1 MIENLKKEDQIE
13 QVNPKKIED
22 GLRDT
27 ISDLFNERDQK
38 HLAED
43 QKHLDEG
50 NASFK
55 QAEEATHESRKDL
68 STSVAKVKK
77 DEKSSSEQTSAGE
90 VNAES
95 ELKSLTAELEKTRKT
110 ILENQKYGRQNAQ
123 RLKSALKQTQLLM
136 ESGALSQEEA
146 QSLLASL
153 ESGDGEVAQEREV
166 SPYDSHPFGKI
177 LKVANAELVNL
188 RKYSDDELL
197 DDKIKAF
204 DYFLSVAPQEDIAE
218 SFEVLNDLIEDP
230 VKLAK
235 QMLNIGKRYYDES
248 YKDIASS
255 GGIAQY
261 IKIKQEEIEKLN
273 KSIDKLTKK
282 LAHYEDYDQPR
293 YRIKEMGESH
303 QPPASRDPSSD
314 VFDERDK
321 DDIRRQKRLAVNRPL

>member
-1 MIENLKKEDQIE
+1 MIKNLKKEDQIE
-13 QVNPKKIED
+13 DVNSNKIE
-22 GLRDT
+22 GELRDT

-38 HLAED
+38 HLATRSESVS
-43 QKHLDEG
+43 QDE
-50 NASFK
+50 
-55 QAEEATHESRKDL
+55 ESTREPLKD
-68 STSVAKVKK
+68 SSANVPKADSKESVR
-77 DEKSSSEQTSAGE
+77 GI
-90 VNAES
+90 NAES
-95 ELKSLTAELEKTRKT
+95 ELKSLTEELEKTRKT

-123 RLKSALKQTQLLM
+123 RLKSALKLTKEML
-136 ESGALSQEEA
+136 ENGTLSQDEA
-146 QSLLASL
+146 QKLVESL
-153 ESGDGEVAQEREV
+153 ESGDGEVAPEAEV

-235 QMLNIGKRYYDES
+235 QMLNIGKRYYEES

-261 IKIKQEEIEKLN
+261 IKSKQEEIEKLN

-282 LAHYEDYDQPR
+282 LAQYEDYDQPR
-293 YRIKEMGESH
+293 YRIKEMGESN
-303 QPPASRDPSSD
+303 QPPASRDPSSE

-321 DDIRRQKRLAVNRPL
+321 DDLRRQKRLAVNRPL